1 MPDTLPQTLPET
13 LLLAPGTRARL
24 LNVPPSLKPLFE
36 PLPPGVH
43 LNESGTEPAGW
54 LMLFAKDRPALDA
67 FATVAVSEVAYD
79 GVLWIALRHD
89 RLPADTVTQA
99 MAAFGFDP
107 VASVPL
113 AGAWTVLRFRP
124 KERVAAGS

>member
-1 MPDTLPQTLPET
+1 MPDTLPET

-24 LNVPPSLKPLFE
+24 IGLPKSLAPLFE
-36 PLPPGVH
+36 PLPAGVH
-43 LNESGTEPAGW
+43 LNENGAEPSGW

-79 GVLWIALRHD
+79 GVLWIAHRADH
-89 RLPADTVTQA
+89 LPADAVRQA
-99 MAAFGFDP
+99 MEPFGFDA

-113 AGAWTVLRFRP
+113 TEAWTALRFRP
-124 KERVAAGS
+124 KERLVPEI